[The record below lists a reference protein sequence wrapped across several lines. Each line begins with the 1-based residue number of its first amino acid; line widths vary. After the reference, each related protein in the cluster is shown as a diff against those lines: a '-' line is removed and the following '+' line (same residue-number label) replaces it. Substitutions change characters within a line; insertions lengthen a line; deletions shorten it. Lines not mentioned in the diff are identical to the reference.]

1 TPENIELVI
10 KKGLIKVVAPL
21 LLDVASSVRN
31 AAADLAI
38 KYLGQSRILDILPRY
53 LDLTTFGND
62 IVTAV
67 LQCLIVVVEDNPPA
81 MEKIKSNSEGQLQV
95 LLSLESDE
103 PSILLV
109 KTLSAGVIINTCGG
123 NISSLP
129 GNVISQIISILAKT
143 LSVDHRQAC
152 NQLSSNV
159 PLPASDGKVAAPKGK
174 AAQVLENHIKS
185 VSQILDAQQNADDS
199 LDGEESSDSEEMGDD
214 EPPCNGESSILAED
228 KLPTEVLEAL
238 ITLDIFDKIWT
249 KTQLPAE
256 NVAMIL
262 KEYEGSSLIYKKLQ
276 NLQTRS
282 LLCVNNMLA
291 SLPLD
296 NLGGVNGVYKI
307 WVEAGKL
314 VFKQNSD
321 AILLESAT
329 AVMRASLDKIKLREN
344 GSTNGTVLFS
354 DLAVS
359 DLEMMFTGIRECNVP
374 EIRSN
379 LIRMIGLLA
388 LLLVNSLNETTANVI
403 CTITDFILDQA
414 HKENEVWVLAEAL
427 DTIIDLYSEDETD
440 VLAAKLNLVDKLSAL
455 APIMKNK
462 ARQQKK
468 LPKEFRVLVSTVIS
482 NLPRFIK
489 YKKGRISEPDWY
501 LYYYNWDKG
510 KVESHAKAQN
520 PSGQGTVESINITS
534 CMWLSPDRILIGTD
548 NGVIMMIENGELR
561 QNCIFQAFDITEMS
575 LKKVESTEGAEES
588 GDKTSTSSKQE
599 TTSDQDSEG
608 AGEVYPLLS
617 TRMSELETEHTYQ
630 LRQAEATQAE
640 KLKEVHEGY
649 CAAIE
654 ELKEKNENLEDK
666 TARMR
671 KDYEQRLEDLAESK
685 RQALREMNNMFEAK
699 LEEKELVLQE
709 LQEQTDMEKREHE
722 TIKSSIEEDAD
733 REIIEIRT
741 AYEVQL
747 KEEKD
752 ANIEPKERTIR
763 ELRTQIDDMENEE
776 LKLLNFKHDLE
787 LKINQLTEK
796 LSSAKKDFLSEADR
810 NLTLKNTLKKIKID
824 LHNMTANFQDP
835 MKLKLNVKENC
846 TLLTEINNLRTELKS
861 TRTRCFQME
870 SILGLSARYI
880 PPATARAKLKHVT
893 EDREQLDEKFK
904 QKIEGGKTFVIKNQA
919 DFARELL
926 PLYYKHNNMAS
937 FIRQLNMYGF
947 HKITSVENGGL
958 RYEKDEI
965 EFSHPCFVKNQSYLL
980 EHIKRKIA
988 NPKTIVTSGESGEKI
1003 LIKPELM
1010 NKVLTDV
1017 KQMKGKQ
1024 ESLDAKFSAMKQEN
1038 EALWREVAILRQKH
1052 IKQQQIVNNLIQ
1064 FLMSLVQPARPNN
1077 ANSNNVGVKRPYQ
1090 LMINS
1095 AAHNHGEGAYP
1106 GRVKNIKLDKD
1117 SILED
1122 INEDNQEDGPTIHE
1136 LAHDD
1141 VLHSEIAEDSL
1152 NPANFVSIDTEIPC
1166 SFSPHNPNSM
1176 QIYPVTK
1183 VNSTLP
1189 QTLDVQPVVTSPS
1202 PTIVNPTSPLD
1213 QTVLDQVFID
1223 PSTIIREK
1231 MRKTPRNTNKQ
1242 VKKMTPANSFNNLNP
1257 AADPKLPADIFADD
1271 DSVENCLGAGDSIF
1285 QSALHNAET
1294 DPMVST
1300 SKDKMFGGI
1309 NIKVE
1314 KGVNPKTSKKSK
1326 KSNKDTPQL
1335 NLADIKTELQDDL
1348 DWNNMSLATVNN
1360 NSDVNRFNSMTDIDD
1375 HLDSM
1380 QTDIESLRELLRSDS
1395 YALDTNTLMGLFG
1408 SDDPFYGLSY
1418 NPVDERAKASNSAEG
1433 NQLMSYTGNMIPC
1446 LEDMNLELL
1455 ENSQEAVSPSPSP
1468 SPSPSNCTLNTPQVQ
1483 VASPAFPQK
1492 R

>member
-1 TPENIELVI
+1 MR
-10 KKGLIKVVAPL
+10 
-21 LLDVASSVRN
+21 S
-31 AAADLAI
+31 
-38 KYLGQSRILDILPRY
+38 
-53 LDLTTFGND
+53 
-62 IVTAV
+62 
-67 LQCLIVVVEDNPPA
+67 
-81 MEKIKSNSEGQLQV
+81 
-95 LLSLESDE
+95 
-103 PSILLV
+103 
-109 KTLSAGVIINTCGG
+109 
-123 NISSLP
+123 
-129 GNVISQIISILAKT
+129 
-143 LSVDHRQAC
+143 
-152 NQLSSNV
+152 
-159 PLPASDGKVAAPKGK
+159 
-174 AAQVLENHIKS
+174 VLELGAS
-185 VSQILDAQQNADDS
+185 V
-199 LDGEESSDSEEMGDD
+199 
-214 EPPCNGESSILAED
+214 
-228 KLPTEVLEAL
+228 
-238 ITLDIFDKIWT
+238 
-249 KTQLPAE
+249 PAF
-256 NVAMIL
+256 L
-262 KEYEGSSLIYKKLQ
+262 
-276 NLQTRS
+276 
-282 LLCVNNMLA
+282 
-291 SLPLD
+291 
-296 NLGGVNGVYKI
+296 
-307 WVEAGKL
+307 GKL
-314 VFKQNSD
+314 W
-321 AILLESAT
+321 
-329 AVMRASLDKIKLREN
+329 KLVN
-344 GSTNGTVLFS
+344 
-354 DLAVS
+354 
-359 DLEMMFTGIRECNVP
+359 DLETNH
-374 EIRSN
+374 
-379 LIRMIGLLA
+379 LI
-388 LLLVNSLNETTANVI
+388 S
-403 CTITDFILDQA
+403 
-414 HKENEVWVLAEAL
+414 W
-427 DTIIDLYSEDETD
+427 
-440 VLAAKLNLVDKLSAL
+440 
-455 APIMKNK
+455 
-462 ARQQKK
+462 
-468 LPKEFRVLVSTVIS
+468 
-482 NLPRFIK
+482 
-489 YKKGRISEPDWY
+489 
-501 LYYYNWDKG
+501 
-510 KVESHAKAQN
+510 
-520 PSGQGTVESINITS
+520 
-534 CMWLSPDRILIGTD
+534 SP
-548 NGVIMMIENGELR
+548 
-561 QNCIFQAFDITEMS
+561 
-575 LKKVESTEGAEES
+575 
-588 GDKTSTSSKQE
+588 
-599 TTSDQDSEG
+599 
-608 AGEVYPLLS
+608 
-617 TRMSELETEHTYQ
+617 
-630 LRQAEATQAE
+630 
-640 KLKEVHEGY
+640 
-649 CAAIE
+649 
-654 ELKEKNENLEDK
+654 
-666 TARMR
+666 
-671 KDYEQRLEDLAESK
+671 
-685 RQALREMNNMFEAK
+685 
-699 LEEKELVLQE
+699 
-709 LQEQTDMEKREHE
+709 
-722 TIKSSIEEDAD
+722 
-733 REIIEIRT
+733 
-741 AYEVQL
+741 
-747 KEEKD
+747 
-752 ANIEPKERTIR
+752 
-763 ELRTQIDDMENEE
+763 
-776 LKLLNFKHDLE
+776 
-787 LKINQLTEK
+787 
-796 LSSAKKDFLSEADR
+796 
-810 NLTLKNTLKKIKID
+810 
-824 LHNMTANFQDP
+824 
-835 MKLKLNVKENC
+835 
-846 TLLTEINNLRTELKS
+846 
-861 TRTRCFQME
+861 
-870 SILGLSARYI
+870 
-880 PPATARAKLKHVT
+880 
-893 EDREQLDEKFK
+893 
-904 QKIEGGKTFVIKNQA
+904 GGKTFVIKNQA

-1176 QIYPVTK
+1176 QYQVTLEDGDEFDTGGVRIYPVTK

-1360 NSDVNRFNSMTDIDD
+1360 NSDVNRFNSMNKRDNISKNFEEYSSLFGTNSNKTDIDD

-1395 YALDTNTLMGLFG
+1395 YALDTNTLMGMTDARLGSSMSFAIPSGQLPADYLFG

-1418 NPVDERAKASNSAEG
+1418 NPVDERAKASNSDTTK
-1433 NQLMSYTGNMIPC
+1433 QYPMLDFDW
-1446 LEDMNLELL
+1446 LVH
-1455 ENSQEAVSPSPSP
+1455 NSE
-1468 SPSPSNCTLNTPQVQ
+1468 
-1483 VASPAFPQK
+1483 ASPAK
-1492 R
+1492 